1 MSSICILTDSTVQF
15 LRPAFPG
22 HQLVNIIQLQ
32 TWLGNKPGGE
42 NLKTGDLPA
51 YAQNGNAPKLINP
64 DVEQLRQQF
73 INLGSHYNEI
83 LAIFVSSHLN
93 PIYTLAQQ
101 AAISVKGRVAVQ
113 VIDTQTT
120 SIGLGFL
127 VQLAAQAA
135 INNGN
140 SIQIE
145 RLLRGAIP
153 HIYSLFCIPTLSYL
167 YYSGFIDHAQSV
179 VGEIL
184 GMLPLFSLEEGH
196 LTSVEKAR
204 NLRHLGDYF
213 QEFLDEF
220 YDLTH
225 ISLIQS
231 VPAMAH
237 EGRTL
242 REHAL
247 ANFPGTPFSEHPIGL
262 SLATIFGPRSL
273 GVFVIETPESRY

>member
-1 MSSICILTDSTVQF
+1 MTSICILTDSTVQF

-22 HQLVNIIQLQ
+22 HQLVNIIQLK
-32 TWLGNKPGGE
+32 TWLGNTPGGSE
-42 NLKTGDLPA
+42 FKTSDLPFS
-51 YAQNGNAPKLINP
+51 AQNGNPPKLVIPNA
-64 DVEQLRQQF
+64 EELRQQF
-73 INLGSHYNEI
+73 ISLGNHYNEI
-83 LAIFVSSHLN
+83 LAILVSSQLN
-93 PIYTLAQQ
+93 PIYSIAQQ
-101 AAISVKGRVAVQ
+101 AGLAVRGRVSVQ

-135 INNGN
+135 INNAS
-140 SIQIE
+140 SIEIE
-145 RLLRGAIP
+145 RLLRGVIP
-153 HIYSLFCIPTLSYL
+153 HIYSMFCIPTLSYL

-179 VGEIL
+179 AGEIL
-184 GMLPLFSLEEGH
+184 GLLPLFSLEEGH

-220 YDLTH
+220 YDLGH

-231 VPAMAH
+231 VPPMVN
-237 EGRTL
+237 EGRAL
-242 REHAL
+242 REHAIV
-247 ANFPGTPFSEHPIGL
+247 NFPGTPFSEHPIGI

-273 GVFVIETPESRY
+273 GVFAIEIPAAR